1 MLKNSND
8 ASCKDKNKEID
19 KKLDIKEKSLNPC
32 FGSDEFIPIDKDVP
46 ETKEESRHQRDRSQ
60 QKFNHYKTNYYNT
73 NRYPNR
79 NGFNSNSLPGN
90 KSGNTL
96 IRGHQYKNTHVNYHG
111 NLNNS
116 YTGVNAGAS
125 NYNRSKRKR
134 DSSAIS
140 VHGEGRNHNRNILY
154 QDTSNVISEGKLST
168 DGHTST
174 SPSDNRA
181 PQGDASLVG
190 SEIQVDADDDDSNLS
205 TRNNSIAKTKQSKVA
220 PDANVL
226 SNNSLSKETGH
237 SENRKPCNESLGS
250 HNFPIT
256 NDKNVHRSH
265 IYGKSKTSANIDF
278 SRKRDYKENIGIKTH
293 PEHKSLRSK
302 NEGHL
307 NLQSIN
313 SGITEKQIPVWFK
326 GKAYG
331 GGVIG

>member
-32 FGSDEFIPIDKDVP
+32 FGSEEFIPIDKDVP

-73 NRYPNR
+73 NRYSNR
-79 NGFNSNSLPGN
+79 NGFNSNGLPGN

-116 YTGVNAGAS
+116 YTGANAGAN

-140 VHGEGRNHNRNILY
+140 VHGEGKNHNRNISY
-154 QDTSNVISEGKLST
+154 QDTSNVIPESKSSA
-168 DGHTST
+168 DGQAST

-181 PQGDASLVG
+181 AQGDASLVE
-190 SEIQVDADDDDSNLS
+190 SELQVDGDDDNFYLS
-205 TRNNSIAKTKQSKVA
+205 TKNNPIAKTKQSKVDG
-220 PDANVL
+220 DAKL
-226 SNNSLSKETGH
+226 ISNNSLSNETGH
-237 SENRKPCNESLGS
+237 SEKRKTCNESLS
-250 HNFPIT
+250 THNFPII

-265 IYGKSKTSANIDF
+265 IYGKSKTSADIDF
-278 SRKRDYKENIGIKTH
+278 SRKRDYKENTGIKTH
-293 PEHKSLRSK
+293 LDLKNLRSK

-313 SGITEKQIPVWFK
+313 SGITDKQIPVWFK